1 MVCPDA
7 LPIVLHQDTMRPAAA
22 DLDPSITLERGEDA
36 GSFWAGGEAGG
47 EKVLGVIIAT
57 STCASA

>member
-36 GSFWAGGEAGG
+36 GSFWAGGE
-47 EKVLGVIIAT
+47 KVLGVIIAT